1 MRHDPSFWR
10 IHTSLADGA
19 GEVSEGELARVVLH
33 LKLIFSGQ
41 VYQCSTSSDRDSS
54 SAQQDICMNAGN
66 VIHMVHCYQL
76 LPSMN
81 DGSSYANGDQ

>member
-33 LKLIFSGQ
+33 LKLIFLGQ
-41 VYQCSTSSDRDSS
+41 VYQCSTSSDRGSS
-54 SAQQDICMNAGN
+54 SA
-66 VIHMVHCYQL
+66 
-76 LPSMN
+76 
-81 DGSSYANGDQ
+81 